1 MDRSKTAD
9 EFIFK
14 HQQWQEILTFLRDI
28 LLSTGLEETIKWG
41 VPVYT
46 LDGKNVVGLTAFKNH
61 VAIWFMQGALLK
73 DPAGVL
79 VNAQEGTTRAQRQ
92 LRFDSMEGVDKGLI
106 EDYLAEAI
114 ENQKK
119 GKVVKPV
126 KKQAFSIPPELSDV
140 LSGDNDLDAPFR
152 QLTSYKQREFAEYI
166 ADAKRADTKSRRLE
180 KIIPMIRNGTG
191 LNDKYRR

>member
-1 MDRSKTAD
+1 MDRSKSAN
-9 EFIFK
+9 EFILK

-61 VAIWFMQGALLK
+61 VAIWFLQGALLK

-92 LRFDSMEGVDKGLI
+92 WRFDSMEGLDKGLI
-106 EDYLAEAI
+106 EDYLVEAI

-119 GKVVKPV
+119 GKTIKPA
-126 KKQAFSIPPELSDV
+126 KREAFSIPGELSEV
-140 LSGDNDLDAPFR
+140 LSGDKDLDASFK

-166 ADAKRADTKSRRLE
+166 AGAKRTDTKLRRLE
-180 KIIPMIRNGTG
+180 KIVPMIRNSIG
-191 LNDKYRR
+191 LNDRYRS